1 MHRKRIG
8 YDGTTQTPSMQ
19 LLKPTASSLGHQV
32 AKASRRTYQP
42 TTLTSPSTT
51 ANNNN
56 NDTSSMVNSSSNG
69 LQFHNCASDILDVPF
84 NYDGIQ
90 HHTKQMAYHGPHP
103 SPMNPFGKLGKAT
116 PTGTGSVTS
125 EEDEGMMMM
134 GHNML
139 LNGSSA
145 DATTEEGMN
154 NHRPQGYNPS
164 SRPGLH
170 RRASWSQSS
179 NNQHHPRKRGF
190 SGSSRG
196 DNLSICPERLRSCII
211 DPVASQLLRECAVH
225 DDDEEEHDFGA
236 GPLLNYSRGSESDPS
251 VGGKGDRASSCQS
264 PAPSF
269 NKGSHFYASMPNL
282 FSANPPTTRDGR
294 NFGALP
300 PTTKQCPASSANNY
314 PLSPDPLFRSVSDR
328 LLDVQ
333 TEDDIK
339 SLARPVPRKMNVPT
353 IASCCAPLPRRF
365 GSLHCREP

>member
-69 LQFHNCASDILDVPF
+69 LQFQNCASDILNVPF

-90 HHTKQMAYHGPHP
+90 HHTYHGPYP

-236 GPLLNYSRGSESDPS
+236 GPLLNYSRGSESDSS

-294 NFGALP
+294 DFGALP
-300 PTTKQCPASSANNY
+300 PTTKQSPASSANNY
-314 PLSPDPLFRSVSDR
+314 PLSPEPLFRSVSDR

-339 SLARPVPRKMNVPT
+339 SLARPVPRKLNVPT
-353 IASCCAPLPRRF
+353 ITSCCAPLPRRF
-365 GSLHCREP
+365 GILHGREP